1 MKSPIA
7 LLLAFLVCTAPA
19 HAQFGNLGDRLK
31 KAQEAKGKIDKQVAE
46 IKISDADE
54 RKLGEDVSAKLREE
68 FGVYQDKD
76 VTKYVSL
83 VGKVLAQ
90 NSARPYLD
98 WQFIVLDTDG
108 VNAFA
113 SPGGIVHVTRGLL
126 GLVKTESELAGVLGH
141 EVTHVTAKHTVRAI
155 EKNKIVSLST
165 EQVGNSSS
173 LGQAVLS
180 QLANAAYKNIISN
193 SFDRDD
199 EMEADRV
206 GIGLANKAGYSPRGL
221 SDVLKRLQERNRDQ
235 DQPNGLF
242 ASHPLIKDRIANIS
256 AAITE
261 GNLTAAATVAPRY
274 AKHVAFTAKPLS
286 EIPVIEGTRGLT
298 GGESKPKETKDSTQ
312 KDAAQKDAAQKDA
325 KQAEQPAEPKKK
337 GGLLGKIGLT
347 TGSQSQNTQTVA
359 SAGARGLGQPD
370 RDAKGGS
377 NPTRV
382 AVIINPADLV
392 EFKKGIV

>member
-1 MKSPIA
+1 MKLPA
-7 LLLAFLVCTAPA
+7 AFIVASFVCAATA

-31 KAQEAKGKIDKQVAE
+31 KAQEAKGKFDKQVAE

-54 RKLGEDVSAKLREE
+54 RKLGEEVSAKLRRE
-68 FGVYQDKD
+68 FGVYQDND
-76 VTKYVSL
+76 VTRYVSL

-90 NSARPYLD
+90 SSSRPYLD

-126 GLVKTESELAGVLGH
+126 GLVRNESELAGVLGH
-141 EVTHVTAKHTVRAI
+141 EVTHVTAKHTVHAV
-155 EKNKIVSLST
+155 EKSKVISLGT
-165 EQVGNSSS
+165 EQIGNSSS
-173 LGQAVLS
+173 LGQTVLS

-193 SFDRDD
+193 AFDRDD

-206 GIGLANKAGYSPRGL
+206 GIGLANKAGYLPSGL
-221 SDVLKRLQERNRDQ
+221 SDVLKRLQERNKDQ

-256 AAITE
+256 TAITE
-261 GNLTAAATVAPRY
+261 GKLAGSATVAPRY
-274 AKHVAFTAKPLS
+274 AKHIAFTAKPLA
-286 EIPVIEGTRGLT
+286 EVPVIEGTRGLT

-312 KDAAQKDAAQKDA
+312 KDAQQKDP
-325 KQAEQPAEPKKK
+325 KQAEQPTEPKKK

-347 TGSQSQNTQTVA
+347 SGSQSQNTQTVA

-377 NPTRV
+377 NPARV

>member
-1 MKSPIA
+1 MKSPVA
-7 LLLAFLVCTAPA
+7 FLLAFLVSAAPPA

-31 KAQEAKGKIDKQVAE
+31 KAQEAKGKFDKQVAE

-54 RKLGEDVSAKLREE
+54 RKLGEEVSAKLREE

-126 GLVKTESELAGVLGH
+126 GLVKNESELAGVLGH

-155 EKNKIVSLST
+155 EKSKVISMGT

-193 SFDRDD
+193 AFDRDD

-206 GIGLANKAGYSPRGL
+206 GIGLANKAGYSPHGL
-221 SDVLKRLQERNRDQ
+221 SDVLKRLQERNKDQ

-256 AAITE
+256 SAIAEGKLAAS
-261 GNLTAAATVAPRY
+261 ATVAPRY
-274 AKHVAFTAKPLS
+274 AKHIAFTAKPLA

-298 GGESKPKETKDSTQ
+298 GGESKPKETKDSSQKDATQ
-312 KDAAQKDAAQKDA
+312 KDP
-325 KQAEQPAEPKKK
+325 KQSEQPAEPKKK

-347 TGSQSQNTQTVA
+347 NGSQSQNTQTVA

-377 NPTRV
+377 NPARV

-392 EFKKGIV
+392 EFKKGII

>member
-1 MKSPIA
+1 MKSPVA
-7 LLLAFLVCTAPA
+7 FLLAFLVSAAPA
-19 HAQFGNLGDRLK
+19 HAQLGNLGDRLK

-126 GLVKTESELAGVLGH
+126 GLVKNESELAGVLGH

-221 SDVLKRLQERNRDQ
+221 SDVLTRLQERNKNQ

-256 AAITE
+256 AAITQ
-261 GNLTAAATVAPRY
+261 GNLAAAATVAPRY
-274 AKHVAFTAKPLS
+274 SKHIAFTAKPLS
-286 EIPVIEGTRGLT
+286 EVPVIEGTRGLT

-312 KDAAQKDAAQKDA
+312 KDAAQKDAKP
-325 KQAEQPAEPKKK
+325 AEQPTEPKKK

-347 TGSQSQNTQTVA
+347 SGSQSQNTQTVA

-377 NPTRV
+377 NPARV

>member
-1 MKSPIA
+1 MKLSV
-7 LLLAFLVCTAPA
+7 AFIVASFVCAASA

-31 KAQEAKGKIDKQVAE
+31 KAQEAKGKFDKQVAE

-54 RKLGEDVSAKLREE
+54 RKLSEEVSAKLRQE
-68 FGVYQDKD
+68 FGVYQDRD

-90 NSARPYLD
+90 SSSRPYLD

-126 GLVKTESELAGVLGH
+126 GLVRNESELAGVLGH

-155 EKNKIVSLST
+155 EKSKIISMST

-180 QLANAAYKNIISN
+180 QLASAAYKNIISN
-193 SFDRDD
+193 AFDRDD
-199 EMEADRV
+199 EVEADRV
-206 GIGLANKAGYSPRGL
+206 GIGLANKAGYSPHGL
-221 SDVLKRLQERNRDQ
+221 SDVLKRLQERNKDQ

-242 ASHPLIKDRIANIS
+242 ASHPLIKDRLANIS
-256 AAITE
+256 SAIAEGKLAAS
-261 GNLTAAATVAPRY
+261 ATVAPRY
-274 AKHVAFTAKPLS
+274 AKHIAFTAKPLS
-286 EIPVIEGTRGLT
+286 EVPVIEGTRGLT
-298 GGESKPKETKDSTQ
+298 GGEPKSKETKDSTQ
-312 KDAAQKDAAQKDA
+312 KDATQKDP

-377 NPTRV
+377 NPARV